1 MGRALGE
8 TDDERGISAG
18 ADLCSTSPV
27 ENERP
32 DATVS
37 KVLLQAALVPAILA
51 LVVAGVLAIEVNSL
65 VSLSRWVEHTD
76 QAIGAA
82 HEIQGLLVDRE
93 SGLRG
98 YVLARSKDF
107 LDPYQTA
114 NSALPDRFGKLER
127 IVADNPPQAQRVAA
141 IREESNR
148 WEAYAKS
155 VLAGDP
161 GTAAAMVTSGN
172 GDRMMQQMRR
182 ELEAFVHVEEGLRDE
197 RSRKEQT
204 GALRAVSVS
213 VALLIAVAVLLALSA
228 RRQIREVAWRFGAA
242 IRSLQEAERL
252 RDDFLTVAAHELRT
266 PLTALLLQL
275 QRLRRE
281 FERGMAVQSSEQIDT
296 PLRQARRLSS
306 LIESLLDA
314 QAVTSGGPVELRL
327 SHGDLSLIAQ
337 GALARVRDSLVRLG
351 SEVFLHFGASV
362 DGQWDVQRIEHVVA
376 TLIANAC
383 KYGEGRPVR
392 VEAHGEGEMR
402 VLTVHDEGIG
412 ISPDLQEKIF
422 ARFGRAAPTRSYG
435 GFGLSLFVA
444 RRLAEVHGGTLTVV
458 SQHGKGATFTLRLPR
473 VAPST
478 VLEPRELRAV

>member
-1 MGRALGE
+1 M
-8 TDDERGISAG
+8 
-18 ADLCSTSPV
+18 

-37 KVLLQAALVPAILA
+37 KVLLQAALVPAVLA
-51 LVVAGVLAIEVNSL
+51 VVVAGVLAIEVNSL

-76 QAIGAA
+76 QAIGTA
-82 HEIQGLLVDRE
+82 HEVQGLLADRE

-107 LDPYQTA
+107 LGPYQTA
-114 NSALPDRFGKLER
+114 NSALPDRFRKLER
-127 IVADNPPQAQRVAA
+127 LVAANRPQAKRVTT
-141 IREESNR
+141 IRDQSNL
-148 WEAYAKS
+148 WEAYS
-155 VLAGDP
+155 RSLLASDP
-161 GTAAAMVTSGN
+161 AAAVARITAGE
-172 GDRMMQQMRR
+172 GERMMAQMRH
-182 ELEAFVHVEEGLRDE
+182 ELEMFVHVEEGLRDE
-197 RSRKEQT
+197 RSTREQT
-204 GALRAVSVS
+204 AALRAVSVS
-213 VALLIAVAVLLALSA
+213 VALLVAVAVLLALSG
-228 RRQIREVAWRFGAA
+228 RRQIREVARRFGTA
-242 IRSLQEAERL
+242 IRSLQEADRL

-281 FERGMAVQSSEQIDT
+281 LERGMAVKSFDQIDT

-327 SHGDLSLIAQ
+327 SRGDLALIAQ

-351 SEVFLHFGASV
+351 SEVFLHFGPGV
-362 DGQWDVQRIEHVVA
+362 DGHWDVQRIEHVVA

-392 VEAHGEGEMR
+392 VEAHGEGDMR

-412 ISPDLQEKIF
+412 IAPEVQERIF

-444 RRLAEVHGGTLTVV
+444 RRLAEAHGGTLTVV
-458 SQHGKGATFTLRLPR
+458 SQYGKGATFTLRLPR
-473 VAPST
+473 VARSPA
-478 VLEPRELRAV
+478 LEPRELRAV